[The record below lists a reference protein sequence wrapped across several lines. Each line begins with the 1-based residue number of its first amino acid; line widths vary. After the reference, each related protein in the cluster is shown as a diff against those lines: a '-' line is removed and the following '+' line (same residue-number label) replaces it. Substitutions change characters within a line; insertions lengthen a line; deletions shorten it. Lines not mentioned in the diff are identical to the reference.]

1 MNYLESIEERIYN
14 FHEDAGHGWLEVPMQ
29 YLKDLNILKD
39 ITGYSYRSRDRKTAY
54 LEEDLDACTFLDKV
68 YGTDYPLQHR
78 HMERVWDGDRSF
90 IRELPSI
97 DE

>member
-1 MNYLESIEERIYN
+1 MNYLESIEEKVYP

-39 ITGYSYRSRDRKTAY
+39 ITGFSYRSIDGRTAY
-54 LEEDLDACTFLDKV
+54 LEEDLDASTFLNKV
-68 YGTDYPLQHR
+68 YGNDYKRMHAHQ
-78 HMERVWDGDRSF
+78 EYVDDGDHSF
-90 IRELPSI
+90 IRSLPSI